1 MINRERLAETFTTLV
16 MIDSISRQD
25 ARISEAI
32 CRMLAP
38 WDPEIQVDGAG
49 SKTGSDTGNLIMRIA
64 GDENIT
70 PLMLN
75 AHMDTVEPGKGVVP
89 EFSDGVF
96 TSRGD
101 TILGADDK
109 SAIAIIIES
118 SKVIEEN
125 GLPHGP
131 IELVFTI
138 CEEIGLLGAKNLDF
152 DLITAPFGYAL
163 DTSDTDA
170 IITRAPAANQFE
182 INLYGK
188 DAHAGADPERGI
200 NAILLASQAIARLSL
215 GRIDEETTCNIG
227 VVEALG
233 ATNIVPRHVLVKGE
247 VRSHDEGKL
256 KRVTDTII
264 SAFADVVNDYRSRQG
279 LDDLPRFDVSI
290 HKEFAST
297 QIPDNAPLV
306 SLVQQA
312 AEGLGRTIAPK
323 RTGGG
328 SDANI
333 FFENGVAAG
342 VLGTGMTDIHST
354 RESIRLDD
362 LVKGAALLV
371 EIIKKHGE
379 NAG

>member
-16 MIDSISRQD
+16 MIDSISRQE

-64 GDENIT
+64 GDENIP

-118 SKVIEEN
+118 LKVIKEN

-362 LVKGAALLV
+362 MVKGAELLV

>member
-16 MIDSISRQD
+16 MIDSISRQE

-64 GDENIT
+64 GDENIP

-118 SKVIEEN
+118 LKVIEEN

-362 LVKGAALLV
+362 MVKGAELLV